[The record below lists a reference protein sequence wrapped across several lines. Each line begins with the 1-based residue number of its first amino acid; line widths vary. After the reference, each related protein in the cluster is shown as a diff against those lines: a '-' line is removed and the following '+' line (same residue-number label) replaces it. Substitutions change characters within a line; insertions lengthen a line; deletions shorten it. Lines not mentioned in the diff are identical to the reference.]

1 MDDYRQPDTPE
12 TANEVEMLLDQQA
25 EQAVSNEASK
35 ETSADMKAEPVNL
48 EEIVQ
53 PKEQLEEVK
62 EQPEELMEEA
72 QEQPEESELTELTKE
87 QPEESEQA
95 ELKEKQLDE
104 LDAAS
109 TEESQEGSM
118 ELSMEPSME
127 SSMEVEA
134 KPEDEATREAQSSV
148 FGQAVTLD
156 AIHDSELIKTVNRAK
171 QLLNDL
177 DEAEKDKTRLTGE
190 LKQSEKAYSSM
201 EKSVAEGITTALK
214 KKKEEIKLYYNRKI
228 QDIKPLNNL
237 VNNDESFVSLKMF
250 SGLEYEK
257 IVGCYIIHNKEN
269 DKYYVGQSKDI
280 LKRLKQHFKGTV
292 PLNPIFAEDYYNS
305 QYPNK
310 DDLFEVKIIR
320 CNTKDELDNTEKQ
333 LISDYDSWKNG
344 YNGTSGNI

>member
-1 MDDYRQPDTPE
+1 
-12 TANEVEMLLDQQA
+12 MLA
-25 EQAVSNEASK
+25 K
-35 ETSADMKAEPVNL
+35 ELIINNNILKL
-48 EEIVQ
+48 
-53 PKEQLEEVK
+53 
-62 EQPEELMEEA
+62 
-72 QEQPEESELTELTKE
+72 ESEINNKKE
-87 QPEESEQA
+87 NIALSNA
-95 ELKEKQLDE
+95 KIDSYNKQ
-104 LDAAS
+104 
-109 TEESQEGSM
+109 
-118 ELSMEPSME
+118 
-127 SSMEVEA
+127 
-134 KPEDEATREAQSSV
+134 
-148 FGQAVTLD
+148 
-156 AIHDSELIKTVNRAK
+156 IKQK
-171 QLLNDL
+171 
-177 DEAEKDKTRLTGE
+177 EAE
-190 LKQSEKAYSSM
+190 
-201 EKSVAEGITTALK
+201 IK

>member
-25 EQAVSNEASK
+25 EQAVSSEASK

-62 EQPEELMEEA
+62 EQSEELMEEA

-104 LDAAS
+104 LDTAS
-109 TEESQEGSM
+109 TEESQEG
-118 ELSMEPSME
+118 SME

-214 KKKEEIKLYYNRKI
+214 KKKEEIAATYDRELSQYQDQIDVCKTERAKAKANAIAQRI
-228 QDIKPLNNL
+228 QVETAPLNQQNQQL
-237 VNNDESFVSLKMF
+237 EAQIELKF
-250 SGLEYEK
+250 
-257 IVGCYIIHNKEN
+257 KEN
-269 DKYYVGQSKDI
+269 KVPVVCKKRAISMLFFPKNSRDWTIDI
-280 LKRLKQHFKGTV
+280 LVGVGLIFFIPLFFSLAISNRLVLAFTFFVYVVHYLLYICICF
-292 PLNPIFAEDYYNS
+292 
-305 QYPNK
+305 
-310 DDLFEVKIIR
+310 
-320 CNTKDELDNTEKQ
+320 
-333 LISDYDSWKNG
+333 
-344 YNGTSGNI
+344 TSIC